1 MIKCHLSRIMGEKRV
16 KIAELSRETG
26 VNRGTLTRIYNE
38 SAERIE
44 LEAVNELC
52 KFLDCQPGDLFEY
65 IYDPHEKSKKEKKA
79 ELDRN

>member
-1 MIKCHLSRIMGEKRV
+1 MIKCHLSRIMGEKRL
-16 KIAELSRETG
+16 KIAEVARETG

-65 IYDPHEKSKKEKKA
+65 IYYPGEKSKKEKKA
-79 ELDRN
+79 EAE